1 VDTKQTPAVS
11 VQSRDFSDGK
21 GSNMWLDLGIGVVG
35 CLLGAGVT
43 WWYQRRAWQARGVL
57 VPQAEVLA
65 QQQNWQANIDALQA
79 QLQEQ
84 AQASQRQDSD
94 AHTQLA
100 QMRAGL
106 EEQLHQVQS
115 GGALSRE
122 QALQTCNQLAAA
134 IDKLMGLIKT
144 FERWHADMSVLI
156 SHNREMHDRNDEF
169 ASIVRQ
175 VIIVALNAS
184 IEAAR
189 AGEMGKGFAVVA
201 NEVRSLAN
209 RAEALSKDYSNN
221 LHKNDLITTTTFQD
235 LQAGGKMI
243 IGAVT
248 ELQVINNKT
257 RTILVAESV

>member
-1 VDTKQTPAVS
+1 
-11 VQSRDFSDGK
+11 
-21 GSNMWLDLGIGVVG
+21 MWLDLGIGVVG